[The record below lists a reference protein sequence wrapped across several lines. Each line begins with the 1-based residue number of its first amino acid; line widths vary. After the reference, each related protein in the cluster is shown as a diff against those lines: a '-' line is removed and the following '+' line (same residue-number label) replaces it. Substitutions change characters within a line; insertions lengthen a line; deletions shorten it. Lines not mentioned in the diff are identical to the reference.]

1 MEAELAEVKR
11 EIAAIKFLLSDRRV
25 GDPEN
30 PYIAVYEAS
39 SKEKLENYL
48 TQLQTE
54 KHDLQTKEN
63 LLLQKD
69 IAQTQAGNRF
79 ISYRCLDKIFSL
91 EMLVAPEPDWEH
103 VKRCIVQFSNDLAVG
118 QGIAVSPRLILTA
131 LHGTVQNGTPFNIT
145 NILSEA
151 RSGAVFNQ
159 WFEVNVR
166 DIALIKLNDD
176 QQPFQHFLNI
186 LERPVKQ
193 NEKIMVVSMIPNLL
207 GVLKFASQDSKVFM
221 IEDTTLCRAQYYAI
235 DGFSGCGAITEV
247 QPNGEVLVVGVHV
260 ASHDNTE
267 EPPPI
272 KKLKG
277 SKAADHESVS
287 SSSNS
292 LSKSI
297 HGHTAYSLI
306 CIANLV
312 PELMTEISNDRL
324 PAQTPT
330 ITATNP

>member
-1 MEAELAEVKR
+1 MEAKIAEVER

-30 PYIAVYEAS
+30 PYIAVYEDY
-39 SKEKLENYL
+39 SKAELKEQNGK
-48 TQLQTE
+48 LQTE

-63 LLLQKD
+63 LLLQKE
-69 IAQTQAGNRF
+69 IAQTQA
-79 ISYRCLDKIFSL
+79 
-91 EMLVAPEPDWEH
+91 APEPDWEH